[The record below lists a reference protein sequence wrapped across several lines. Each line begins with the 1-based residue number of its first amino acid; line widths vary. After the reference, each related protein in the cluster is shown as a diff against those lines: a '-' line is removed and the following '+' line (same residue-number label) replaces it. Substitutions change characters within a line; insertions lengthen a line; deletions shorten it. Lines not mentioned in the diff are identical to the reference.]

1 MTRPSD
7 PLILSPD
14 ETRKEDEFLAS
25 PRVPRRME
33 RLIEEY
39 IAKKTGK
46 DWNDPVVLERIRE
59 AVVAQKGRY
68 WAKGKKRKIAYGR
81 GYDVFAYLSYHFPV
95 YLIQFEL
102 LLHEIVQDGLIP
114 RHLKVLDAGSGPG
127 VVSLAVADYYGR
139 LDTAEAAI
147 TAVDRSD
154 ENTEAYTALVTPY
167 AEKKG
172 QVAVSTPLLADL
184 RDDPALSGPYDL
196 IVFSNVLN
204 EITGLDAGGKADLV
218 ARYAE
223 HLSPEGSVVL
233 IEPAEKEGST
243 ALREVQAALASRG
256 LSVYAPCTPLWGEVC
271 RPDRCWTFATG
282 PDVKPPR
289 LMEALAT
296 GEEGY
301 RFRNTDIKYS
311 YAILRKDGLTR
322 VSYRIGKQDKA
333 ARLGAL
339 ASHVDRQI
347 HVRAAR
353 MSPDIGDEKRHV
365 VKICD
370 GTTKTPVYAVLP
382 AYARNEGNE
391 ALISGKYGEILSI
404 RNAGVRYNKE
414 ADTYSIIIG
423 RKTTV
428 TPIGGGNG
436 S

>member
-7 PLILSPD
+7 PLVLSPD
-14 ETRKEDEFLAS
+14 ETRKEEEFLAS

-39 IAKKTGK
+39 ITKKTGK
-46 DWNDPVVLERIRE
+46 AWNDPVILGRIRE
-59 AVVAQKGRY
+59 AVVTQKGRY

-81 GYDVFAYLSYHFPV
+81 GYDVLAYLSYHFPV
-95 YLIQFEL
+95 YLVQFEL
-102 LLHEIVQDGLIP
+102 LFHEMVQDGLIP
-114 RHLKVLDAGSGPG
+114 RNLRVLDAGSGPG
-127 VVSLAVADYYGR
+127 VVSLAIADYYGR
-139 LDTAEAAI
+139 LDVAQASI
-147 TAVDRSD
+147 TAIDRSD
-154 ENTEAYTALVTPY
+154 ENTEAYTALVHPY
-167 AEKKG
+167 GEKKG

-184 RDDPALSGPYDL
+184 KDKIEVAGPYDL

-204 EITGLDAGGKADLV
+204 EIAGLDTEGKADLV
-218 ARYAE
+218 ARYAAL
-223 HLSPEGSVVL
+223 LSPEGSVIL

-243 ALREVQAALASRG
+243 ALREVQAALTSRG
-256 LSVYAPCTPLWGEVC
+256 LPVYAPCTPLWGEIC
-271 RPDRCWTFATG
+271 RPDRCWTFVTG

-301 RFRNTDIKYS
+301 RFMNTDIKYS
-311 YAILRKDGLTR
+311 YAILRKDDLTR
-322 VSYRIGKQDKA
+322 ISYRIGKQDKA
-333 ARLGAL
+333 ARLGSL
-339 ASHVDRQI
+339 ASHVGRQI

-382 AYARNEGNE
+382 VYARTEENE

-404 RNAGVRYNKE
+404 RNAGVRYNRE

-428 TPIGGGNG
+428 TPIGKGCGA
-436 S
+436 

>member
-1 MTRPSD
+1 MARPSD
-7 PLILSPD
+7 PLVLSAA
-14 ETRKEDEFLAS
+14 ETRKEEEFLAS

-39 IAKKTGK
+39 IEKKTGK
-46 DWNDPVVLERIRE
+46 VWNDPVVLDRIRE
-59 AVVAQKGRY
+59 AVVAQKGQY
-68 WAKGKKRKIAYGR
+68 WARGKKRKPKYGR
-81 GYDVFAYLSYHFPV
+81 GYDVLAYLSYHFPV
-95 YLIQFEL
+95 YLVQFEI
-102 LLHEIVQDGLIP
+102 LLHELVQDRLVPG
-114 RHLKVLDAGSGPG
+114 HLRILDAGAGPG
-127 VVSLAVADYYGR
+127 VVSLAVVDYYGR
-139 LDTAEAAI
+139 LDDAQAEISAL
-147 TAVDRSD
+147 DRSD
-154 ENTEAYTALVTPY
+154 ENIEAYTALVPPY

-172 QVAVSTPLLADL
+172 LVTIAHPLIADL
-184 RDDPALSGPYDL
+184 RDTPGLSGTYDL

-204 EITGLDAGGKADLV
+204 EIPDLDAAKKADLV
-218 ARYAE
+218 ASYAAF
-223 HLSPEGSVVL
+223 LSPEGTVVL

-243 ALREVQAALASRG
+243 ALRQIQAALTSRG
-256 LSVYAPCTPLWGEVC
+256 FSVYAPCTHLWGEAC

-289 LMEALAT
+289 LMEALAG

-333 ARLGAL
+333 ARLGSL
-339 ASHVDRQI
+339 PTHVSRQI
-347 HVRAAR
+347 HLRAAK
-353 MSPDIGDEKRHV
+353 MSTDIGDEKRHV

-370 GTTKTPVYAVLP
+370 GTTQTPVYAVLP

-404 RNAGVRYNKE
+404 RNAGVRYNRE

-428 TPIGGGNG
+428 TPIGGRGG
-436 S
+436 I